1 VKAYLLRIFV
11 AKSQLL
17 NTILGGNVDETFSSR
32 VGRAAGR
39 GNRLGMLIERL
50 LDGVLGKGHCR
61 GVIEWDEA

>member
-32 VGRAAGR
+32 VGRAADRGHKLGLALEWVIDGILGR
-39 GNRLGMLIERL
+39 
-50 LDGVLGKGHCR
+50 GHCR